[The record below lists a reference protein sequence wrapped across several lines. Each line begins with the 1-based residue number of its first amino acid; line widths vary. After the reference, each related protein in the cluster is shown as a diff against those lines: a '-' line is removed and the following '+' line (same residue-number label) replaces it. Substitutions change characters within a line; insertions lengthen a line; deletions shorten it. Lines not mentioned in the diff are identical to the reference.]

1 MLATK
6 CVPRPC
12 SVPVTAVAV
21 GTALFAIAQEMRA
34 RLLQSAVKS
43 RSAGEKP

>member
-21 GTALFAIAQEMRA
+21 GTALFAIAHRVRA
-34 RLLQSAVKS
+34 RLPQSAVKS
-43 RSAGEKP
+43 RSARDEP